1 MIGNLKTQKI
11 HLQYSQEKLLDRH
24 LAFRDLQKMK
34 SARST
39 IHNGTKSRKNYI
51 EQEKQI
57 LKQVANEINKSDQS
71 ATAVE
76 NFKSVINRL
85 RGEPLAE
92 PKADVI
98 ESYLTVES
106 RKRLRDLKT
115 DIQRKLDEK
124 SSEAEKGTSTA
135 SIEVAIIDLT
145 KDKQAILEVGMRN
158 AGVEKQRVTDLID
171 GHDQLERLYLKEE
184 ELVLRNYLEDSEVDS
199 ALEARLQIGAYLT
212 ENRLL
217 SYIKERASNDIIE
230 LKALQ
235 NQINN
240 LNSGLPEETKDLLR
254 NNMMTLGNAR
264 FRNIQTKAER
274 LFRISRSARITAE
287 K

>member
-1 MIGNLKTQKI
+1 
-11 HLQYSQEKLLDRH
+11 
-24 LAFRDLQKMK
+24 
-34 SARST
+34 
-39 IHNGTKSRKNYI
+39 
-51 EQEKQI
+51 
-57 LKQVANEINKSDQS
+57 
-71 ATAVE
+71 
-76 NFKSVINRL
+76 
-85 RGEPLAE
+85 
-92 PKADVI
+92 
-98 ESYLTVES
+98 
-106 RKRLRDLKT
+106 
-115 DIQRKLDEK
+115 
-124 SSEAEKGTSTA
+124 
-135 SIEVAIIDLT
+135 
-145 KDKQAILEVGMRN
+145 MRN

-212 ENRLL
+212 ESRLL

-254 NNMMTLGNAR
+254 NNMMTLRNAR

-274 LFRISRSARITAE
+274 LFRISKLE
-287 K
+287 